1 MTQPTGDNVVLRP
14 LAPTDEDAL
23 ASLFERNDTPDT
35 RRRFD
40 PFPLTRATA
49 RDLCAHGGRDGYY
62 VAERDGRIVGLSMLR
77 GLDDGWDVPSFGIVV
92 DRECH
97 GRGVGGRL
105 TDYTIERAR
114 ADGAPKVR
122 LSVYASN
129 EVAASMYMRR
139 GFVEESREVVHRE
152 AGEMTRLVML
162 KELEPEATESLDVA
176 RTGGPEERRTIPV
189 AEPALVGREKELVE
203 DCIDSTWISSTGPY
217 IGRFESGFADVCG
230 VEHAISCANG
240 TVALHLALLALGIG
254 PGDEVVCPT
263 LTYVA
268 AANSIVYCGAT
279 PVLVDAEA
287 TTWNLDPAAVEA
299 SITPRTKAILVV
311 HLYGHPADMDA
322 IRRIADIHRL
332 HVVEDA
338 AEALGARH
346 RGRPVGSLSDVATFS
361 FYGNKV
367 ITTGEGGMVVTDD
380 STLAE
385 RMRVLRGQGQDPL
398 QRYRFPVVG
407 YNYRLTN
414 VACAIGCAQLEKV
427 EWHVGRRRQIAG
439 WYRELLGDRPGIAF
453 SPEAEWA
460 TSSFWMSSVVLE
472 GRTAD
477 ERDSVMGA
485 LQRKGVETRPFFYPM
500 HTLPPHA
507 DDRPFPVAD
516 ALAAGGI
523 NLPSGASLSY
533 RDAELV
539 VERLLESVSD
549 LP

>member
-1 MTQPTGDNVVLRP
+1 MTDVTSNDLVLRR
-14 LAPTDEDAL
+14 LVPTDEDGL
-23 ASLFERNDTPDT
+23 ATLFERNDTPET

-40 PFPLTRATA
+40 PFPLTRETA
-49 RDLCAHGGRDGYY
+49 RELCAHGGRDSYY
-62 VAERDGRIVGLSMLR
+62 VAEQDGRIVGLSMLR
-77 GLDDGWDVPSFGIVV
+77 GLDEGWEVPSFGIVV
-92 DRECH
+92 DHACH

-105 TDYTIERAR
+105 TDYTIDRAR
-114 ADGAPKVR
+114 VDGAPRVR

-129 EVAASMYMRR
+129 EVAAEMYLRR
-139 GFVEESREVVHRE
+139 GFVEQSREVVHRE
-152 AGEMTRLVML
+152 SGQMTRVVMV
-162 KELEPEATESLDVA
+162 KEFEPETTLVDTSAPPDV
-176 RTGGPEERRTIPV
+176 EQRTIPV
-189 AEPALVGREKELVE
+189 AEPALIGREKELVE
-203 DCIDSTWISSTGPY
+203 DCLDSTWISSAGGY
-217 IGRFESGFADVCG
+217 IGRFESGFAEFCG

-268 AANSIVYCGAT
+268 AANSVVYCGAK
-279 PVLVDAEA
+279 PVLVDAEP

-299 SITPRTKAILVV
+299 AITPRTKAILVV

-322 IRRIADIHRL
+322 IRRIADAHGLR
-332 HVVEDA
+332 VVEDA

-346 RGRPVGSLSDVATFS
+346 RGRLVGSLSDVATFS

-385 RMRVLRGQGQDPL
+385 KVRLLRGQGQDPMR
-398 QRYRFPVVG
+398 RYRFPVVG
-407 YNYRLTN
+407 FNYRLTN
-414 VACAIGCAQLEKV
+414 VASAIGCAQLEKV

-453 SPEAEWA
+453 SPEAQWA

-472 GRTAD
+472 GRTED
-477 ERDSVMGA
+477 ERDRVMAA
-485 LQRKGVETRPFFYPM
+485 LQRAGVETRPFFYPM

-507 DDRPFPVAD
+507 EDRAFPVAD

-523 NLPSGASLSY
+523 NLPSGAALSY
-533 RDAELV
+533 RDAEFV
-539 VERLLESVSD
+539 VERLLEGVSG
-549 LP
+549 LG

>member
-1 MTQPTGDNVVLRP
+1 MSDLRRNDVVLRP
-14 LAPTDEDAL
+14 LEPTDEDAL
-23 ASLFERNDTPDT
+23 AWLFERNDTPET

-40 PFPLTRATA
+40 PFPLTRETA
-49 RDLCAHGGRDGYY
+49 RDLCSHGGRDGYY
-62 VAERDGRIVGLSMLR
+62 VAEQDGRIVGLSMLR
-77 GLDDGWDVPSFGIVV
+77 GLDEGWEVPSFGIMV
-92 DRECH
+92 DREWH

-105 TDYTIERAR
+105 TDYTIDRAR

-129 EVAASMYMRR
+129 EVAAAMYVRR
-139 GFVEESREVVHRE
+139 GFVEQSREVVHRE
-152 AGEMTRLVML
+152 SGQMTRVVMV
-162 KELEPEATESLDVA
+162 KELEPETTQTFVDA
-176 RTGGPEERRTIPV
+176 REGTPEGQRTIPV
-189 AEPALVGREKELVE
+189 AEPALVGREKALVE

-217 IGRFESGFADVCG
+217 IGRFESGFADYCG
-230 VEHAISCANG
+230 VEHAITCANG

-268 AANSIVYCGAT
+268 AANSVVYCGAT
-279 PVLVDAEA
+279 PVLVDAERA
-287 TTWNLDPAAVEA
+287 TWNLDPAAVEA
-299 SITPRTKAILVV
+299 AITPRTRAILVV

-322 IRRIADIHRL
+322 IRRIADAHGL

-346 RGRPVGSLSDVATFS
+346 RGRLVGSLSDLATFS

-380 STLAE
+380 SALAE
-385 RMRVLRGQGQDPL
+385 KVRLLRGQGQDPA

-407 YNYRLTN
+407 FNYRLTN

-439 WYRELLGDRPGIAF
+439 WYRELLGDSPGITF
-453 SPEAEWA
+453 SPEAQWA
-460 TSSFWMSSVVLE
+460 TSSYWMSSVVLD

-477 ERDSVMGA
+477 ERDTVMAG
-485 LQRKGVETRPFFYPM
+485 LQRAGVETRPFFYPM

-516 ALAAGGI
+516 ALASGGI
-523 NLPSGASLSY
+523 NLPSGAALSY
-533 RDAELV
+533 RDAEYV
-539 VERLLESVSD
+539 ADRLLESVSD
-549 LP
+549 LR

>member
-1 MTQPTGDNVVLRP
+1 MTEDMGNDLVLRP
-14 LAPTDEDAL
+14 LVPTDEDAL
-23 ASLFERNDTPDT
+23 ASLFERNDTPET
-35 RRRFD
+35 RGRFD
-40 PFPLTRATA
+40 PFPLTRETA
-49 RDLCAHGGRDGYY
+49 RDLCAHGGRDGYF
-62 VAERDGRIVGLSMLR
+62 VAVQDSRIVGLSMLR
-77 GLDDGWDVPSFGIVV
+77 GLDEGWEVPSFGIVV

-97 GRGVGGRL
+97 GRGVGRCL

-114 ADGAPKVR
+114 ADGSPTGPPLR
-122 LSVYASN
+122 LRVERGRSGHVP
-129 EVAASMYMRR
+129 AAWLRR
-139 GFVEESREVVHRE
+139 AEPRGRPPGI
-152 AGEMTRLVML
+152 GEMIRVVMV
-162 KELEPEATESLDVA
+162 KELEPETKQTLTDAHAGAV
-176 RTGGPEERRTIPV
+176 EERRTIPV
-189 AEPALVGREKELVE
+189 AEPALVGREKEFVV

-217 IGRFESGFADVCG
+217 IGRFEAGFAEFCG
-230 VEHAISCANG
+230 VEHAITCANG

-268 AANSIVYCGAT
+268 AANSVVYCGAT

-287 TTWNLDPAAVEA
+287 ATWNLDPAAVEA
-299 SITPRTKAILVV
+299 AVTPRTKAILVV

-322 IRRIADIHRL
+322 IRRIADAHDLR
-332 HVVEDA
+332 VVEDA

-346 RGRPVGSLSDVATFS
+346 RGRRVGSLSDVATFS

-380 STLAE
+380 ATLAE
-385 RMRVLRGQGQDPL
+385 TVRLLRGQGQDPTR
-398 QRYRFPVVG
+398 RYRFPVVG

-460 TSSFWMSSVVLE
+460 TSSYWMSSVVLE

-477 ERDSVMGA
+477 EPRHGHGGAPASGRRDEDVLLPDAHAPATRRRPSVSGRGR
-485 LQRKGVETRPFFYPM
+485 LGCRRDQ
-500 HTLPPHA
+500 
-507 DDRPFPVAD
+507 
-516 ALAAGGI
+516 
-523 NLPSGASLSY
+523 PSLGRGTCLS
-533 RDAELV
+533 RRRVRRRSPAR
-539 VERLLESVSD
+539 ERLRLS
-549 LP
+549 

>member
-1 MTQPTGDNVVLRP
+1 MTEDTGNDLILRP
-14 LAPTDEDAL
+14 LVPTDEDAL
-23 ASLFERNDTPDT
+23 ASLFERNDTPET
-35 RRRFD
+35 RGRFD
-40 PFPLTRATA
+40 PFPLTRETA
-49 RDLCAHGGRDGYY
+49 RDLCAYGGRDGYF
-62 VAERDGRIVGLSMLR
+62 VAVQDSRIVGLSMLR
-77 GLDDGWDVPSFGIVV
+77 GLDEGWEVPSFGIVV

-97 GRGVGGRL
+97 GRGVGRCL

-114 ADGAPKVR
+114 ADGAPQVR

-129 EVAASMYMRR
+129 EVAAGMYLRR
-139 GFVEESREVVHRE
+139 GFVEQSREVVRRE
-152 AGEMTRLVML
+152 SGEMIRVVMV
-162 KELEPEATESLDVA
+162 KELEPETKQTLTDAHA
-176 RTGGPEERRTIPV
+176 GAIEERRAIPV
-189 AEPALVGREKELVE
+189 AEPALVGREKEFVL
-203 DCIDSTWISSTGPY
+203 DCIDSTWISSTGLY
-217 IGRFESGFADVCG
+217 IGRFEAGFAEFCG
-230 VEHAISCANG
+230 VEHAITCANG

-254 PGDEVVCPT
+254 PGDEVICPT

-268 AANSIVYCGAT
+268 AANSVVYCGAT

-287 TTWNLDPAAVEA
+287 ATWNLDPAAVEA
-299 SITPRTKAILVV
+299 AVTPRTKAILVV

-322 IRRIADIHRL
+322 IRRIADAHDLR
-332 HVVEDA
+332 VVEDA

-346 RGRPVGSLSDVATFS
+346 RGRRVGSLSDVATFS

-380 STLAE
+380 ATLAE
-385 RMRVLRGQGQDPL
+385 TVRLLRGQGQDPTR
-398 QRYRFPVVG
+398 RYRFPVVG

-460 TSSFWMSSVVLE
+460 TSSYWMSSVVLE

-477 ERDSVMGA
+477 ERDTVMAA
-485 LQRKGVETRPFFYPM
+485 LQRAGVETRTFFYPM

-523 NLPSGASLSY
+523 NLPSGAALAY
-533 RDAELV
+533 RDAEFV
-539 VERLLESVSD
+539 VDRLLESVSA
-549 LP
+549 